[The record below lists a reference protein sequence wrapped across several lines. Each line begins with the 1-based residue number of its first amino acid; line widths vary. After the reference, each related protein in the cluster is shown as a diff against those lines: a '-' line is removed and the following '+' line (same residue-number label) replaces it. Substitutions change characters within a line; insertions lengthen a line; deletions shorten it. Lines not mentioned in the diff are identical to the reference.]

1 MEASIDIERAALKR
15 EIEKCM
21 AAEEAAAME
30 EMRMA
35 AAEAAAI
42 EKMRM
47 AEKAAME
54 KAILE

>member
-1 MEASIDIERAALKR
+1 MEASIDIERAALKAKQR

-35 AAEAAAI
+35 AE
-42 EKMRM
+42 R
-47 AEKAAME
+47 AAMD
-54 KAILE
+54 KAMRE